1 MFKDMYTSGEYLEK
15 NPAWHVEESP
25 WKAKQVLRMLGQSH
39 LHPQSVCEVGCG
51 VGEILHQLQA
61 TMDDNCMFW
70 GYDISPQALELA
82 RKRENERLH
91 FKLADITQ
99 EKEAAF
105 DILLIID
112 VLEHLENYFSFLR
125 DLKSKGEYKILHI
138 PLDLSVQMVLRR
150 NGLLEVRQAYGHIHY
165 FTKELALQMLKELD
179 YEVLDYFYTSSSIE
193 LPTYELRNRLMRIPR
208 KLAFAVHRDMAAR
221 ILGGS
226 RLLIL
231 AK

>member
-25 WKAKQVLRMLGQSH
+25 WKAKQVLRMLAQSH
-39 LHPQSVCEVGCG
+39 LHPQTVCEVGCG
-51 VGEILHQLQA
+51 VGEILKQLQA
-61 TMDDNCMFW
+61 TMDVNCMFW

-82 RKRENERLH
+82 RKRENEQLH

-99 EKEAAF
+99 EKDAAF
-105 DILLIID
+105 DMLLIID
-112 VLEHLENYFSFLR
+112 VLEHLENYLSFLR
-125 DLKSKGEYKILHI
+125 DLKSKSEYKIVHI

-165 FTKELALQMLKELD
+165 FTKELALQMLKELG

-193 LPTYELRNRLMRIPR
+193 LPTHEFRNRLMRLPR
-208 KLAFAVHRDMAAR
+208 KLAFAVQRDMAAR

>member
-1 MFKDMYTSGEYLEK
+1 MFKDIYTSGEYLEK

-25 WKAKQVLRMLGQSH
+25 WKAKQVLRMLAQSH
-39 LHPQSVCEVGCG
+39 LHPQTVCEVGCG
-51 VGEILHQLQA
+51 VGEILKQLQD

-82 RKRENERLH
+82 SKRENERLH

-99 EKEAAF
+99 EKDAAF
-105 DILLIID
+105 DMLLIID

-125 DLKSKGEYKILHI
+125 DLKSKGEYKIVHI

-193 LPTYELRNRLMRIPR
+193 LPTHEIRNRLMRLPR